1 MVLHAAGAVC
11 PCVQKQTAAV
21 RFRDRKRA
29 CPCFLYA
36 RTRPKTTEILRPKS
50 VSCDVRSSGGVSVC
64 AVYMQNDQKTA
75 STAALFLRSCADWAR
90 HLKRERPRLLHE
102 TTQDRTP
109 GGAALTGARP
119 GRRPGGR
126 NNKTQNPHS
135 GTVEARRPVCHVR
148 VLLL

>member
-1 MVLHAAGAVC
+1 MGPLYTRMVLHAAGAVC

-50 VSCDVRSSGGVSVC
+50 AACDVRFSGGVSVC

-75 STAALFLRSCADWAR
+75 STAARMRECARVWTR
-90 HLKRERPRLLHE
+90 GL
-102 TTQDRTP
+102 
-109 GGAALTGARP
+109 
-119 GRRPGGR
+119 
-126 NNKTQNPHS
+126 
-135 GTVEARRPVCHVR
+135 VR
-148 VLLL
+148 VVRRRSAVI

>member
-1 MVLHAAGAVC
+1 MFQTTLGIAHSKLRELAFRSTEKEANLSSYLGDRVVGRWC
-11 PCVQKQTAAV
+11 PPADV
-21 RFRDRKRA
+21 
-29 CPCFLYA
+29 
-36 RTRPKTTEILRPKS
+36 RTRRS
-50 VSCDVRSSGGVSVC
+50 GADVRTPHPHVC
-64 AVYMQNDQKTA
+64 LFHHSRA
-75 STAALFLRSCADWAR
+75 SWAR

-126 NNKTQNPHS
+126 NNKPQNPHS